1 MSGHSK
7 WSSIRHKKALTDA
20 RRGKLFSKLIREITA
35 AAKVGGGDVSAN
47 SRLRTAIDAAKA
59 ANMPSENIERAI
71 KRGTGELPGVYYEE
85 VIYEAYAASGVAMVI
100 KVLTDNKNRTLSE
113 VKHVLSRYGAHLGS
127 AGSVAWQ
134 FRSCGIIH
142 LPIDKYSEDEALEMA
157 LEAGAEDFRRDG
169 SIYEI
174 KTEPTDFAA
183 VRDALAELDAE
194 ILHSELT
201 QIPQNTVPLN
211 EKDAA
216 KVLKLID
223 ALEDLEDVQQV
234 YANFDITEEVME
246 KLAAEA

>member
-1 MSGHSK
+1 MSVHSK
-7 WSSIRHKKALTDA
+7 WSTIKHKKASTDA

-35 AAKVGGGDVSAN
+35 AAKVGGGDISAN
-47 SRLRTAIDAAKA
+47 PRLRTAVDSARA
-59 ANMPSENIERAI
+59 ANMPLDNVERAI
-71 KRGTGELPGVYYEE
+71 KRGTGELPGVSYEE
-85 VIYEAYAASGVAMVI
+85 VIYEAYAPSGVAIVI
-100 KVLTDNKNRTLSE
+100 KVLTDNKKRTLSE
-113 VKHVLSRYGAHLGS
+113 VKHVLSRNGGHLGS

-142 LPIDKYSEDEALEMA
+142 LPVDKYSEDQALEMA

-174 KTEPTDFAA
+174 RTDSTDFTT
-183 VRDALAELDAE
+183 VRDALAEQNVE

-201 QIPQNTVPLN
+201 QIPQNTVSLN

-223 ALEDLEDVQQV
+223 AIEDLDDVLQV

-246 KLAAEA
+246 KLAVEA